1 MKTIRIC
8 MCAFVAALICILS
21 SCRCESVGETETP
34 ACNESTRS
42 NTEAVPQNDQLNEP
56 RYITYAE
63 AHDKFDPVMAE
74 GEYEYSQAI
83 ISATEEIK
91 QRTDEVYK
99 EIIEILESSLYPRGI
114 NPEITIEEYREKIV
128 NPFIRYYETRKATVE
143 QSQEAFDGIGSAL
156 SYPTAAGGRTALL
169 WGYVNANN
177 FLVECLELRNAI
189 SIQ

>member
-8 MCAFVAALICILS
+8 LCAFVAALICILS

-63 AHDKFDPVMAE
+63 AHDKFDPVVAE

-91 QRTDEVYK
+91 QRK
-99 EIIEILESSLYPRGI
+99 MPM
-114 NPEITIEEYREKIV
+114 
-128 NPFIRYYETRKATVE
+128 IRKSVIRSETERKALIPKKSTLT
-143 QSQEAFDGIGSAL
+143 SRMNSD
-156 SYPTAAGGRTALL
+156 
-169 WGYVNANN
+169 
-177 FLVECLELRNAI
+177 
-189 SIQ
+189 

>member
-1 MKTIRIC
+1 MKTIR
-8 MCAFVAALICILS
+8 
-21 SCRCESVGETETP
+21 
-34 ACNESTRS
+34 
-42 NTEAVPQNDQLNEP
+42 
-56 RYITYAE
+56 
-63 AHDKFDPVMAE
+63 
-74 GEYEYSQAI
+74 
-83 ISATEEIK
+83 
-91 QRTDEVYK
+91 
-99 EIIEILESSLYPRGI
+99 
-114 NPEITIEEYREKIV
+114 IV